1 MSITIRMIVILCM
14 IIQGL
19 TTIYI
24 ATKKASEAQKWLLLT
39 LICSFFSMVSYYFR
53 IESSQ
58 IVVICSGFN
67 ITYMFKGFMLF
78 CFLQFISSYCKF
90 QLGKKWNTLLL
101 LFSFAMTMSVSTNA
115 HHHMVYD
122 NVSVGFAYGYTFL
135 KYTPKVLYYV
145 YIYGLGIIM
154 LICDIM
160 IILRARGK
168 KGVER
173 RQLIYLFIAAFI
185 PTVTFAIGKRFIG
198 DRIDAVGIS
207 LSISTIFLIILIQKY
222 GLLDMIQ
229 LAKETIVENTQEG
242 LLVVDTDYNLLY
254 ANPVVEEKYYGLLHA
269 GDGNQQEQ
277 FRRLFSEE
285 ESVYEQDGVYCEI
298 RISRL
303 YEQRVLRGYMAW
315 IFDMSFINQYT
326 NDILRLKDE
335 AEKANRAKSEF
346 LANMSHEIRTPMNAI
361 LGFSE
366 LILLHEKKKQT
377 REYAF
382 NIKRSAQGLLNL
394 VNEILDFSKIEAGKM
409 EIVEET
415 YYTQSLLGDVN
426 AMIANLASEKGLK
439 YVVHIDKNFPYQLRG
454 AERPIREILVNILN
468 NAVKYTKHGS
478 VSFEM
483 REVSRTDNKIKIRFC
498 VKDTGIGMRRQD
510 VEKLYEKFS
519 QFNSKANRQVEGT
532 GLGMAI
538 VKAYV
543 DRLNGEIEVES
554 ELGKGTTMAIIL
566 EQEIADARPI
576 GDIDWEHMKFQETSE
591 RKDFIAKADILVVD
605 DNETN
610 LKVTCGLLRK
620 YGIVA
625 DVADNGYKA
634 IDRVLRKPYDL
645 IFMDYMM
652 PGMDGVETMQR
663 IKEMSEGQYTDIP
676 VVALTANA
684 ISGVREQMIQAGFQ
698 DYLSK
703 PIDIVKLEAVLL
715 RNLSE
720 EKITFV
726 EYDDDFFTTQDET
739 RGLEEIIKHCDVE
752 KGIINCGG
760 QQEDYVQIL
769 EVVLKH
775 GQTRIERLNKL
786 IQEEDYENYTIDV
799 HALKSTAANI
809 GAMELSKAAYEHEMA
824 GKEKRYAYQKEN
836 FQSLLNEYAQV
847 LREIAEALQKEIQLP
862 EIEEPKEK
870 MSDEEL
876 RQVLERI
883 KHFMEEFEMD
893 KVENLLAEM
902 QHFALKKEIA
912 ERIRAIKQM
921 MENLDMM
928 TACEAMDKLLQEIRA

>member
-1 MSITIRMIVILCM
+1 MT
-14 IIQGL
+14 IQGL

-24 ATKKASEAQKWLLLT
+24 ATKKASEAQKWLQLT
-39 LICSFFSMVSYYFR
+39 LICSFFCAISYYFR
-53 IESSQ
+53 IASSQ
-58 IVVICSGFN
+58 IGAICSGFN
-67 ITYMFKGFMLF
+67 ITYMFKGFILL

-90 QLGKKWNTLLL
+90 NLGKKCNIILL
-101 LFSFAMTMSVSTNA
+101 LFSFTMTMSVSTNA

-122 NVSVGFAYGYTFL
+122 NVSVGFAYGYTYL
-135 KYTPKVLYYV
+135 KYTPKILYYV

-154 LICDIM
+154 LLCDIM
-160 IILRARGK
+160 IILRAKGKRGL
-168 KGVER
+168 ER
-173 RQLIYLFIAAFI
+173 RQLIYLFMVAFI
-185 PTVTFAIGKRFIG
+185 PTVAFVLGKRIMG
-198 DRIDAVGIS
+198 DKIDVVA
-207 LSISTIFLIILIQKY
+207 LSFTGSTIFLIILIQKY

-229 LAKETIVENTQEG
+229 LAKETIVENTKEG

-254 ANPVVEEKYYGLLHA
+254 ANPIVEEKYFGLLHA
-269 GDGNQQEQ
+269 EDGNQQEQ
-277 FRRLFSEE
+277 FRKLFSQE

-366 LILLHEKKKQT
+366 LILLHEKRKQT

-382 NIKRSAQGLLNL
+382 DIKRSAQGLLNL
-394 VNEILDFSKIEAGKM
+394 INEILDFSKIEAGKM
-409 EIVEET
+409 ELVEEN

-426 AMIANLASEKGLK
+426 AMISNLASEKGLK

-454 AERPIREILVNILN
+454 AERPIREILINILN
-468 NAVKYTKHGS
+468 NAVKYTRRGS
-478 VSFEM
+478 ITFETG
-483 REVSRTDNKIKIRFC
+483 EVSRTDHKIKIRFC
-498 VKDTGIGMRRQD
+498 VKDTGIGMRKQD

-543 DRLNGEIEVES
+543 DKLNGEIEVES
-554 ELGKGTTMAIIL
+554 ELGKGTMMTIIL
-566 EQEIADARPI
+566 EQEIVDAKPL
-576 GDIDWEHMKFQETSE
+576 GDIDWEHMECRDSAE
-591 RKDFIAKADILVVD
+591 RKDFIAKAEVLVVD

-634 IDRVLRKPYDL
+634 IDRVLRKAYDL

-663 IKEMSEGQYTDIP
+663 IKEMDEGRYQDIP

-684 ISGVREQMIQAGFQ
+684 IAGVKDQMLQAGFQ

-703 PIDIVKLEAVLL
+703 PIDMVKLEAVLL

-720 EKITFV
+720 DKITYV
-726 EYDDDFFTTQDET
+726 EYDDDFFASQGDN
-739 RGLEEIIKHCDVE
+739 RGLEEILKHFDVE
-752 KGIINCGG
+752 KGITNCGG
-760 QQEDYVQIL
+760 QREDYEQIL
-769 EVVLKH
+769 EVVLRH
-775 GQTRIERLNKL
+775 GQTRIDRLQKM

-799 HALKSTAANI
+799 HALKSTAANV
-809 GAMELSKAAYEHEMA
+809 GAMELSKTAYEHEMA
-824 GKEKRYAYQKEN
+824 GKEKRYEYQREN
-836 FQSLLNEYAQV
+836 YISLINQYAQI
-847 LREIAEALQKEIQLP
+847 LREIAEALQKEVNIP
-862 EIEEPKEK
+862 VIEEPKEAIQ
-870 MSDEEL
+870 DEEVRKL
-876 RQVLERI
+876 LESI
-883 KHFMEEFEMD
+883 KHFMDEFEMD
-893 KVENLLAEM
+893 QAENLLAEM
-902 QHFALKKEIA
+902 QHLSLKAEIA
-912 ERIRAIKQM
+912 DRVKAIYQM
-921 MENLDMM
+921 IQNLDIAAASETM
-928 TACEAMDKLLQEIRA
+928 EKLLQDINPS